1 MTGPS
6 DNPLRPVPL
15 DVTAA
20 TVRVSKITYDGAPA
34 GMQLLDTLAPD
45 GLVVD
50 DSGPTEGWTFPTS
63 GSMQFEVTFTDVSI
77 DLVRWLIGDIPN
89 LRRPRMKYRAR
100 RRHRGYTR
108 TGRRR

>member
-1 MTGPS
+1 MTGPG
-6 DNPLRPVPL
+6 DNAVKRFPL

-20 TVRVSKITYDGAPA
+20 TVRVSKITDDGALA
-34 GMQLLDTLAPD
+34 GMQPLGTLAPD

-63 GSMQFEVTFTDVSI
+63 GSMRFTDVSI